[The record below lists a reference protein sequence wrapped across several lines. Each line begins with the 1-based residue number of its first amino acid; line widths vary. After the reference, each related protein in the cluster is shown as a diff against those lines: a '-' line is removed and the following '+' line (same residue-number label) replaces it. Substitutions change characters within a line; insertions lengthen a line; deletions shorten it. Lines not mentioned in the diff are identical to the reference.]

1 MTSQNLTKESEPAVS
16 MDTISI
22 VTVGRG
28 GGKRKQVGG
37 ITEGGINIYIYKK
50 IYFLVLKDFVLN
62 ERCAI
67 SLLMLLIKILK
78 TPYKWKKKLTAK
90 INIKSKIKARHVEP
104 NILWERI
111 AKLGVLQT
119 ELVSVPLAF
128 FLTTSDE
135 IQFWKANKILINCL

>member
-1 MTSQNLTKESEPAVS
+1 M
-16 MDTISI
+16 
-22 VTVGRG
+22 
-28 GGKRKQVGG
+28 
-37 ITEGGINIYIYKK
+37 
-50 IYFLVLKDFVLN
+50 KDFVLN

-67 SLLMLLIKILK
+67 SLLMLLIKIFK
-78 TPYKWKKKLTAK
+78 TPYKLKKKLTAK

-119 ELVSVPLAF
+119 GLVSVPLAF

-135 IQFWKANKILINCL
+135 IQF